1 MEQFGGLVFLVLL
14 GGLIWFVVA
23 DAKKGARRR
32 QAQLQEQRQA
42 KQTQLQKQQ
51 QAEQEALEKAE
62 RAVHRLKRREQVRQ
76 RARSCVLELLGIVGT
91 KYLVEPCSRC
101 YENRMGLVSIS
112 PTAKSVEYECLNC
125 RKRMRAVVGG
135 PISQKVKELEQVIAA
150 FYGEKWMLDSEGGLR
165 AKFSTQEA
173 VMPYEHTVRDSIT
186 QAMASEVRR
195 RDNGQC
201 RQCGSKQNLQFDHI
215 YPVSKGGATT
225 VDNLQ
230 LLCRSCNLSKGA
242 KI

>member
-1 MEQFGGLVFLVLL
+1 MEGLGAFLVFLILL

-42 KQTQLQKQQ
+42 
-51 QAEQEALEKAE
+51 EQEALEKTE
-62 RAVHRLKRREQVRQ
+62 RAVHRRRRREQVRQ

-91 KYLVEPCSRC
+91 KYLVESCSRC

-125 RKRMRAVVGG
+125 RKRMRAVAGG

-173 VMPYEHTVRDSIT
+173 VMPYELTERVGIP
-186 QAMASEVRR
+186 QALRGQVWR
-195 RDNGQC
+195 RDNGRCVQC
-201 RQCGSKQNLQFDHI
+201 ESRENLQFDHI
-215 YPVSKGGATT
+215 IPVSKGGATT